1 MKKIIVGSRNPVK
14 ITCTRTSFERCFP
27 YVNFNVEGV
36 HAPSGVADQPMSDEE
51 TYQGALN
58 RAKAIK
64 EKYPEA
70 EFWVGIEGGL
80 EVKNNTME
88 AFAWVVILGRHLHI
102 QGQSRTST
110 FFLPGPIVDLIRKG
124 HELGEATDIIFN
136 KDGTKQKGGAV
147 GMLTRD
153 LLGRA
158 EYYEQAVL
166 LALVPFMNPHLYANG
181 L

>member
-27 YVNFNVEGV
+27 YVNFLVEGV
-36 HAPSGVADQPMSDEE
+36 HAASGVSDQPMSDEE

-58 RAKAIK
+58 RAQLIK
-64 EKYPEA
+64 EKHHDA

-80 EVKNNTME
+80 EVKNSSME
-88 AFAWVVILGRHLHI
+88 AFAWVVILGRHGHI
-102 QGQSRTST
+102 QGKSRTST
-110 FFLPGPIVDLIRKG
+110 FFLPPPIVDLIGKG